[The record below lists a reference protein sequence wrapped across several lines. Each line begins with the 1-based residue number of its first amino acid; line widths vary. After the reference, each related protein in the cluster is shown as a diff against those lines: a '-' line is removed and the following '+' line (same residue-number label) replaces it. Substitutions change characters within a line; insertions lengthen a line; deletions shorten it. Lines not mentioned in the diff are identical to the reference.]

1 MASEYQEPSLFE
13 RLQADGSLEKIG
25 EWYRQKSPVWLQRHS
40 GEWVEGVISN
50 VFGQGIQV
58 EVEFIDSVDGR
69 TKRRKIGAET
79 FLAWQESGPEVGD
92 TRSDADGE

>member
-79 FLAWQESGPEVGD
+79 FLAWQESGPEAGD